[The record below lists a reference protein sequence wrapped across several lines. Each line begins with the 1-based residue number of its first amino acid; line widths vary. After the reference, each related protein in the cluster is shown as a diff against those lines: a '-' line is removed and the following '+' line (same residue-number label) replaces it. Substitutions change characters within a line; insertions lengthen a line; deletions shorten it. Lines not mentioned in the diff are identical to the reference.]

1 MCSIF
6 LSHTA
11 SLRWP
16 RAGGG
21 GTMMELLSVAGT
33 RIVSGR
39 RGGGGVV
46 YLKVES

>member
-1 MCSIF
+1 M
-6 LSHTA
+6 A
-11 SLRWP
+11 
-16 RAGGG
+16 AGG

-46 YLKVES
+46 YLKVERQEKGNYHKRK

>member
-16 RAGGG
+16 RG

>member
-1 MCSIF
+1 MLHFS
-6 LSHTA
+6 LSHSFSA
-11 SLRWP
+11 MA
-16 RAGGG
+16 AGGR
-21 GTMMELLSVAGT
+21 TMMELLSVAGT